1 MWDTCTGQNHQLQ
14 GNNTDTREIPHQNGL
29 LSISLTNF
37 KNKSNLL
44 WRQLRRISR
53 AAVPFHSAM
62 AWVVTYTKHKGRKRQ
77 IWEVSGKRIVIV
89 IFYPPTRRRLLNV
102 QQIMG
107 TPVTPVLGSDRL
119 SLPAPCTADTQAALF

>member
-14 GNNTDTREIPHQNGL
+14 GNNIDTRGIPHQNGL

-37 KNKSNLL
+37 KNCNLL

-77 IWEVSGKRIVIV
+77 IWEVSGTHKKSL
-89 IFYPPTRRRLLNV
+89 FYPPTRKRLLEV